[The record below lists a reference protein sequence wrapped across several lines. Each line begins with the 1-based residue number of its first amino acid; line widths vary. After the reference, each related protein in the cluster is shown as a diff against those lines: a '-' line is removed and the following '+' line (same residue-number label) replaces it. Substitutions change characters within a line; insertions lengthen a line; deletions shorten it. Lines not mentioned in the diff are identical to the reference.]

1 MEDCTFD
8 KASMPKE
15 GFRPTNIVVVA
26 FEIGLLVE

>member
-15 GFRPTNIVVVA
+15 GFRPTNIVVV